1 MMRTVDMESGRIV
14 AEVDMG
20 DDWVAVSPPRLVD
33 GILVIGN
40 AYGELCAISLAGNQV
55 HWRLE
60 GDSSLVYS
68 PPAVVK
74 GALVFSACGPHGS
87 TVTSAVDGKVRWQ
100 WKVSATIRGIC
111 STDGELVFVKTLS
124 DSISFVALDAVT
136 GEIRW
141 DREMEPAGIGEAAY
155 SDQSGV
161 AVASGLVVNAF
172 TPGRVEARRT
182 EDGELIWAQ
191 STTGECFCSPVA
203 DVRHIVVACVDG
215 SVYVLEL
222 GTGEI
227 CRILKAKAPLK
238 STPALTN
245 DGAIVVGQSGGI
257 WIIAKEF
264 QEKEGG

>member
-1 MMRTVDMESGRIV
+1 
-14 AEVDMG
+14 
-20 DDWVAVSPPRLVD
+20 
-33 GILVIGN
+33 
-40 AYGELCAISLAGNQV
+40 
-55 HWRLE
+55 
-60 GDSSLVYS
+60 
-68 PPAVVK
+68 
-74 GALVFSACGPHGS
+74 
-87 TVTSAVDGKVRWQ
+87 
-100 WKVSATIRGIC
+100 
-111 STDGELVFVKTLS
+111 
-124 DSISFVALDAVT
+124 
-136 GEIRW
+136 
-141 DREMEPAGIGEAAY
+141 MEPAGIGEAAY